1 MYYSRNELQK
11 FLECLQESGTQQ
23 AYTFFRL
30 LAFTGMRKGKAL
42 VLQWRDINFLK
53 RKISINKTQSNGD
66 GKLIIQST
74 KTAASEREIF
84 IDNKTLG
91 ILKDW
96 KKLQKMQLFQLGFN
110 SSSSKNQLVFS
121 SNLNKMH
128 NPNKPRVWMTRIT
141 KEYDLKHIP
150 VHGFRH
156 TYATLAIQGGMP
168 PKQLQAQLGHRDI
181 RTTLDIYTSVTKEQK
196 QDTAERFTSFV
207 NF

>member
-1 MYYSRNELQK
+1 
-11 FLECLQESGTQQ
+11 
-23 AYTFFRL
+23 
-30 LAFTGMRKGKAL
+30 MRKGEVLA
-42 VLQWRDINFLK
+42 LQWRDINFLK
-53 RKISINKTQSNGD
+53 HKISINKTQSNGD

-96 KKLQKMQLFQLGFN
+96 KKKQKVQLFQLGFN
-110 SSSSKNQLVFS
+110 SSSKDQFVFS
-121 SNLNKMH
+121 STLNKMH
-128 NPNKPRVWMTRIT
+128 NPNKPRVWMSRIT
-141 KEYDLKHIP
+141 EEYDLKHIP

-168 PKQLQAQLGHRDI
+168 PKELQEQLGHTDI
-181 RTTLDIYTSVTKEQK
+181 KTTLNIYTSVTDKQKEQTPEK
-196 QDTAERFTSFV
+196 FTSFV